1 MPMAFSFGVAVQMS
15 RAKDLTGMR
24 FGRLTVIE
32 RVPSKSGHARW
43 KCLCDCGSYTEAL
56 SNNLKSG
63 AKVSCGCA
71 AHKGSPGISPSN
83 YNDLTGRRFGRL
95 IVIKR
100 ISPVGCKVRWLCR
113 CDCGAEKDI
122 AAYELTSGKTKS
134 CGCLQRE
141 ARHLRKNPDGKGT
154 RLYGV
159 WKGIKSRCYTKSN
172 SGYKHYGARGIKMCD
187 EWRDNYQTF
196 HDWAFANG
204 YDPDA
209 PYGQCTIDRIDVNG
223 DYEPSNCRWVDA
235 ATQIANRRP
244 FKYQNGW
251 TKAKEN
257 ADAIH

>member
-1 MPMAFSFGVAVQMS
+1 MS

-43 KCLCDCGSYTEAL
+43 KCLCDCGNYTEAL

-71 AHKGSPGISPSN
+71 AHKGSRGISPSN

-100 ISPVGCKVRWLCR
+100 VSPVGCKARWLCR
-113 CDCGAEKDI
+113 CDCGTEKDI
-122 AAYELTSGKTKS
+122 AAYELTSGNTKS
-134 CGCLQRE
+134 CGCFQRE
-141 ARHLRKNPDGKGT
+141 ARHLRKNPDGRGT

-159 WKGIKSRCYTKSN
+159 WKGMKSRCYTKSN
-172 SGYKHYGARGIKMCD
+172 SNFKYYGARGIKMCD
-187 EWRDNYQTF
+187 EWRDNYQAF

-209 PYGQCTIDRIDVNG
+209 PRSQCTIDRIDVNG
-223 DYEPSNCRWVDA
+223 DYEPSNL
-235 ATQIANRRP
+235 QM
-244 FKYQNGW
+244 G
-251 TKAKEN
+251 
-257 ADAIH
+257 

>member
-1 MPMAFSFGVAVQMS
+1 MS

-95 IVIKR
+95 VVIKR
-100 ISPVGCKVRWLCR
+100 ISSVGCKVRWLCR

-187 EWRDNYQTF
+187 EWRDNYQAF